1 MVSCFFFPKVRYSE
15 ERTKEADIYS
25 LGAVV
30 KFYMNRGGSPFP
42 RRAHRD
48 SDLSSVGGTLR
59 RQRTHKAS
67 LNASHGPHNT
77 QDEKNL
83 IKKIESMMHEEWD
96 KRPNIKHVIN
106 EKKKK

>member
-1 MVSCFFFPKVRYSE
+1 MRHSE

-42 RRAHRD
+42 RRSHRD

-59 RQRTHKAS
+59 RQRTVKAG
-67 LNASHGPHNT
+67 SHGPHHN

-83 IKKIESMMHEEWD
+83 NKKIDSMMNEEWD